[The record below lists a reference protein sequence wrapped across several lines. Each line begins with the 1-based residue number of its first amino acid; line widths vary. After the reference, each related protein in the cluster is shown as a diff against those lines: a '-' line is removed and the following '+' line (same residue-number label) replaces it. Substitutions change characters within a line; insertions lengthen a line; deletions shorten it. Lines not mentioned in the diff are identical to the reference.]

1 MIRYDV
7 LRQKYIKAM
16 SEIERECFDDPWSEE
31 MLAGELD
38 NPLAFYVVALR
49 GERVVGY
56 AGMHK
61 VLDEAYIT
69 NVAVTADFR
78 RRGIADA
85 LMEHLFGECRDSGID
100 YITLEVREDNTGA
113 QRLYE
118 KNGFERCGRRVK
130 YYGGVT
136 DALIYSRYGLLN

>member
-7 LRQKYIKAM
+7 LRQKYIKDM

-31 MLAGELD
+31 MLAGELT
-38 NPLAFYVVALR
+38 NPLAFYVVAAD
-49 GERVVGY
+49 GGRVVGY

-69 NVAVTADFR
+69 NIAVTAGFR
-78 RRGIADA
+78 RRGIASV
-85 LMEHLFGECRDSGID
+85 LIEQMLGECRDCGID

-118 KNGFERCGRRVK
+118 KHGFEKCGRRIR
-130 YYGGVT
+130 YYGGTT
-136 DALIYSRYGLLN
+136 DALIYSRYGLLK